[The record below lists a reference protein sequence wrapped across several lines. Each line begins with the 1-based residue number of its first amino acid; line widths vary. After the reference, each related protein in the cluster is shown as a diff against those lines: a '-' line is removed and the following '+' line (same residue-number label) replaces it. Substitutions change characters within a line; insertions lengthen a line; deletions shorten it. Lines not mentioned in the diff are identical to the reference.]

1 MSSRFPPS
9 SGFNSRD
16 RSPHRFGDRRP
27 PVGPRGPDDGPAP
40 FGRDPPRGPRALVD
54 SPRGGHFGGR
64 GRGYGRGDFRD
75 RDRDPRDRDRDR
87 DFRDNRDGPP
97 FRRDMDRDW
106 VRRDRDFDPRD
117 NRIGF
122 GRGRSRSPTRDFR
135 DIREPPGRDFD
146 LVRMRRNS
154 RDSIIS
160 ASSGGPEGPPPS
172 GGHMHRG
179 GMRGRGRG
187 DWEGGRGRGR
197 PPFLDDRDLFRRRSR
212 SREPWRGR
220 DRMVDRDR
228 DRDMDRDRALDRDR
242 MMDRDRDR
250 DLPRP
255 RDRDRELD
263 RDLDRRDRF
272 DRREDWDN
280 RRPDRE
286 DRDRPVDFWKRDR
299 PPSRAD
305 SRAASGSTTSSHP
318 PTAPGPGAGPALA
331 DRLSDHPQVDHG
343 RKPSIIP
350 STAVQEP
357 TRDSERSDPVAVRP
371 SGTRPDAV
379 RPDVVRPDPAR
390 PDAVRPHAPRL
401 DAPRL
406 DAARPDA
413 ARPDAARPDAVRP
426 DARPDAPRLDAVRP
440 DAMKN
445 AGPIIRNS
453 PPPAAPQVPAFG
465 SVTAPITNVST
476 SKDTSDQHTAR
487 NSTFPTE
494 EDRHGVLQRQPAQ
507 PPTGPKAERTEI
519 TQPLE
524 PRSRP
529 DGPRE
534 AGKQQ
539 IAPHRLSKP
548 SIHFPDVSPPTAPAA
563 MTRPDSGVGPNEGF
577 GGGRSN
583 SLTSS
588 PTFARIPPPAPRAL
602 SREPSMSPRMQPSG
616 IPTGPRALQ
625 WKASSPRGRKGSKQ
639 WVRPGYGRTP
649 SIPNALPKQEP
660 VDEGEDD
667 SPADETTQ
675 PFLPHETDE
684 PESGEILPHEPVREP
699 SPASPSLN
707 LPPRRSLSAVDVQTS
722 DVNEFSEQGGTD
734 KPALIPDFEGSSDEE
749 DGENIV
755 FTQEYLDERKRIFE
769 KDMESLRAELPP
781 SPLEDPAIVTLL
793 LKIQLLGMAANE
805 HTVEPSPE
813 PLAER
818 VLERPV
824 DPLPSVEDEEPADHP
839 GTERVV
845 SFASTRPEREPEP
858 ISETI
863 IPLWYLLMR
872 DTFSTELS
880 KVQAEVFRKNALL
893 RDEYVSHYKLWRM
906 AIWELDRMK
915 EKKSVTPGPASPPVS
930 TVATTPAPMPE
941 GREGRRYK
949 GNSELDFL
957 NALKASE
964 ISAQEEL
971 ERRRIK
977 MATARPDLGR
987 EAVIPNMLEPR
998 EAKARIY
1005 KDVNNTIECNRALDV
1020 FGFVPPPNDFTPEE
1034 HVIFTDAFMAHP
1046 KRWGKIA
1053 ESLPGRNFQQCIV
1066 HYYLT
1071 KEEIKYKAKLNKRWS
1086 KRGKGTRK
1094 GPRPKS
1100 NALIADLGVVKPD
1113 FVGEDEPPA
1122 VTDTGRPR
1130 RAAAPTFGDS
1140 TTEAESAPL
1149 GRRGQLGKDGETVE
1163 RPSTR
1168 RGGRGGGTRGGRRV
1182 KTTTQPDPKA
1192 QAIVPQGNLPPVVPP
1207 APLHPGG
1214 EMELVSDHVLEGYE
1228 ARERE
1233 RSEKESVPPI
1243 PRGRVGRGRAKE
1255 GVYVFESTEVEPP
1268 LATKQL
1274 ETGSGPLQ
1282 PTSYWSVPEQRDF
1295 PALLGHFGR
1304 DFEGIS
1310 AWMKTK
1316 TTVMVKNFYQRRL
1329 DSGQKDFELILTD
1342 AEEKKARGEATGPL
1356 PIPSVAPKRRYEAT
1370 PSSIIPRPLAPHGDP
1385 MAEADEIR
1393 FPKGKPVGLS
1403 PQPMSLHGRPPSD
1416 KDRNVGR
1423 YQPLA
1428 QASAASPV
1436 PSTATLIEE
1445 STRAIRA
1452 QGGPSHRIQGPRLGY
1467 FTEDRRDSSVLPH
1480 ATSRAQELPISSRHP
1495 GSMPQDMARMEPLSA
1510 QAYMPAQQPASLLS
1524 STHSRHASLTQP
1536 PGSPTQQLRPEL
1548 DISSVHRD
1556 PFAQRPYYSLA
1567 GQPIGLAQSPRPGLS
1582 PVKDVPR
1589 PSATPAPD
1597 TTRQVPAKRSNIM
1610 SILNDEP
1617 EEPQPRKR
1625 FASEQAPSAPG
1636 VTTGI
1641 NPRPAYQASGPSR
1654 HEDSIMSGMPQK
1666 PSGYT
1671 QQSQYQP
1678 PSRGYSEYPG
1688 YGGSATSA
1696 NNDWMARFDP
1706 RAQQTPPQPP
1716 AQSLPPQQ
1724 QQSGRQ
1730 GSYSSYPAPP
1740 SQSSLTN
1747 LPAPSPAPTPPPT
1760 NASQRSAYPNVFSQ
1774 SSSAQP
1780 PMASGSRDMTSQLA
1794 SYRPGSPGPR
1804 NSMPYA
1810 SRQDPPTPAQ
1820 SSASLYGMHSRQSAT
1835 PNPVQP
1841 HSYQQHVQTMVSG
1854 SHQPQ
1859 SHRSTP
1865 VNLAGA
1871 SSQYGHNTPPP
1882 QSQAGRSMAS
1892 LASLGRSYTPPS
1904 ALHPSMSGGTMG
1916 SYAPPQS
1923 SAPGSIPPLHQ
1934 RPPGSL
1940 GDSVSTP
1947 THHRVYSHG
1956 SAQGGLPPPSQPPR

>member
-1 MSSRFPPS
+1 
-9 SGFNSRD
+9 
-16 RSPHRFGDRRP
+16 
-27 PVGPRGPDDGPAP
+27 
-40 FGRDPPRGPRALVD
+40 
-54 SPRGGHFGGR
+54 
-64 GRGYGRGDFRD
+64 
-75 RDRDPRDRDRDR
+75 
-87 DFRDNRDGPP
+87 
-97 FRRDMDRDW
+97 
-106 VRRDRDFDPRD
+106 
-117 NRIGF
+117 
-122 GRGRSRSPTRDFR
+122 
-135 DIREPPGRDFD
+135 
-146 LVRMRRNS
+146 
-154 RDSIIS
+154 
-160 ASSGGPEGPPPS
+160 
-172 GGHMHRG
+172 
-179 GMRGRGRG
+179 
-187 DWEGGRGRGR
+187 
-197 PPFLDDRDLFRRRSR
+197 
-212 SREPWRGR
+212 
-220 DRMVDRDR
+220 
-228 DRDMDRDRALDRDR
+228 
-242 MMDRDRDR
+242 
-250 DLPRP
+250 
-255 RDRDRELD
+255 
-263 RDLDRRDRF
+263 
-272 DRREDWDN
+272 
-280 RRPDRE
+280 
-286 DRDRPVDFWKRDR
+286 
-299 PPSRAD
+299 
-305 SRAASGSTTSSHP
+305 
-318 PTAPGPGAGPALA
+318 
-331 DRLSDHPQVDHG
+331 
-343 RKPSIIP
+343 
-350 STAVQEP
+350 
-357 TRDSERSDPVAVRP
+357 
-371 SGTRPDAV
+371 
-379 RPDVVRPDPAR
+379 
-390 PDAVRPHAPRL
+390 
-401 DAPRL
+401 
-406 DAARPDA
+406 
-413 ARPDAARPDAVRP
+413 
-426 DARPDAPRLDAVRP
+426 
-440 DAMKN
+440 
-445 AGPIIRNS
+445 
-453 PPPAAPQVPAFG
+453 
-465 SVTAPITNVST
+465 
-476 SKDTSDQHTAR
+476 
-487 NSTFPTE
+487 
-494 EDRHGVLQRQPAQ
+494 
-507 PPTGPKAERTEI
+507 
-519 TQPLE
+519 
-524 PRSRP
+524 
-529 DGPRE
+529 
-534 AGKQQ
+534 
-539 IAPHRLSKP
+539 
-548 SIHFPDVSPPTAPAA
+548 
-563 MTRPDSGVGPNEGF
+563 
-577 GGGRSN
+577 
-583 SLTSS
+583 
-588 PTFARIPPPAPRAL
+588 
-602 SREPSMSPRMQPSG
+602 
-616 IPTGPRALQ
+616 
-625 WKASSPRGRKGSKQ
+625 
-639 WVRPGYGRTP
+639 
-649 SIPNALPKQEP
+649 
-660 VDEGEDD
+660 
-667 SPADETTQ
+667 
-675 PFLPHETDE
+675 
-684 PESGEILPHEPVREP
+684 
-699 SPASPSLN
+699 
-707 LPPRRSLSAVDVQTS
+707 
-722 DVNEFSEQGGTD
+722 
-734 KPALIPDFEGSSDEE
+734 
-749 DGENIV
+749 
-755 FTQEYLDERKRIFE
+755 
-769 KDMESLRAELPP
+769 
-781 SPLEDPAIVTLL
+781 
-793 LKIQLLGMAANE
+793 
-805 HTVEPSPE
+805 
-813 PLAER
+813 
-818 VLERPV
+818 
-824 DPLPSVEDEEPADHP
+824 
-839 GTERVV
+839 
-845 SFASTRPEREPEP
+845 
-858 ISETI
+858 
-863 IPLWYLLMR
+863 
-872 DTFSTELS
+872 
-880 KVQAEVFRKNALL
+880 
-893 RDEYVSHYKLWRM
+893 
-906 AIWELDRMK
+906 
-915 EKKSVTPGPASPPVS
+915 
-930 TVATTPAPMPE
+930 
-941 GREGRRYK
+941 
-949 GNSELDFL
+949 
-957 NALKASE
+957 
-964 ISAQEEL
+964 
-971 ERRRIK
+971 
-977 MATARPDLGR
+977 
-987 EAVIPNMLEPR
+987 
-998 EAKARIY
+998 
-1005 KDVNNTIECNRALDV
+1005 
-1020 FGFVPPPNDFTPEE
+1020 
-1034 HVIFTDAFMAHP
+1034 MAHP

-1274 ETGSGPLQ
+1274 ETGYGPLQ

-1567 GQPIGLAQSPRPGLS
+1567 GQPMGLAQSSRPGLS

-1597 TTRQVPAKRSNIM
+1597 ATRQVPAKRSNIM

-1688 YGGSATSA
+1688 YGGSTTSA

-1724 QQSGRQ
+1724 QQQQSGRQ
-1730 GSYSSYPAPP
+1730 GSYSSYAAPP

-1774 SSSAQP
+1774 GSSAQP

-1804 NSMPYA
+1804 TSMPYA